1 MISVNLKYGRN
12 MSVSCRRANNTR
24 RYTNNAKA
32 KIVLQVYL
40 IRTPEKL
47 AERTKMTKMTP
58 AMRQYYEAKENHKDA
73 LIFFRMG
80 DFYES
85 FGDDAK
91 IIAKELDITLT
102 SRGRDKEGED
112 MPLAGIPYHAVDSYL
127 PRLIKKGY
135 KVAICEQLEDPKD
148 AKGIVKRGVVRVITP
163 GTVIDSSLISGE
175 ANNYLMSITGKD
187 LEFGISFLDV
197 STGEFITT
205 QFTDNPNYDRII
217 SEAARMH
224 PAECILPSSLF
235 ENKKLHDRLKDMGIA
250 LNKFDTDAFD
260 PKAAYQSLTAHFG
273 VMTLEGMGCENLT
286 FAISSSGAALLY
298 AKTTQMRDLAH
309 IQSIRTYFENEFMV
323 LDSITLRN
331 LEIIQSV
338 RGQQGSSLLSII
350 DRTKTPMGGR
360 LLRKIL
366 LKPLIS
372 VNKISERLDAVDD
385 IVKKTLL
392 RYDLRSQLSRI
403 RDIERLIGR
412 IVYGNSNARD
422 LIALKVSLATIP
434 EIIKSLKESDIKSGL
449 LLNIV
454 KELGDFTDIVS
465 LLERAIVDDPPVSVR
480 DGGIIKDGYNKN
492 LDELKNMSLH
502 GKDWIAEMQ
511 QHERERTGI
520 KSLKIGYN
528 SVFGYYI
535 EVTKANLSQVP
546 PDYIRKQTTANA
558 ERFYTPE
565 LKEKEVM
572 ILSADEKR
580 KALEFD
586 LFNEVNSTIA
596 VQSKELQTT
605 AQALGELDVI
615 VNLAEIAINNRY
627 IRPEMNDGANILIRD
642 GRHPVVEISIP
653 GGFVPNDI
661 HMDCQENQFL
671 LITGPNMAGKS
682 TYMRQTALI
691 VILAQIGSFV
701 PASYASI
708 GIVDR
713 IFTRVGAFD
722 DLASGQS
729 TFMIEM
735 IELAN
740 ILNNATPKSL
750 VLLDE
755 IGRGTSTYDGYSIAK
770 AVVEF
775 IHNKDRVGVRSLFA
789 THYHQLTSIEGTLR
803 RMKNYHIAVKEE
815 GSDLVFLRK
824 IVPGATDRS
833 YGIHVA
839 RLAGVPLK
847 VTQRA
852 KEILKELENGN
863 AIGNRVKES
872 PRYTQLMLFSPED
885 PKESPVIEELKSL
898 NMDAMTP
905 LDALNKLSAL
915 KKKAIEG

>member
-1 MISVNLKYGRN
+1 MD
-12 MSVSCRRANNTR
+12 
-24 RYTNNAKA
+24 
-32 KIVLQVYL
+32 
-40 IRTPEKL
+40 
-47 AERTKMTKMTP
+47 KMTP
-58 AMRQYYEAKENHKDA
+58 AMRQYYEAKEKHRDA

-91 IIAKELDITLT
+91 IIAKELEITLT

-135 KVAICEQLEDPKD
+135 KVAICEQLEDPKN

-163 GTVIDSSLISGE
+163 GTVIDSSLISDQS
-175 ANNYLMSITGKD
+175 NNYLMSVSGEGM
-187 LEFGISFLDV
+187 EFGLSFLDV
-197 STGEFITT
+197 STGEFLTT
-205 QFTDNPNYDRII
+205 QFTDNQNYDKII
-217 SEAARMH
+217 SEAARMK
-224 PAECILPSSLF
+224 PAECILPTQLF
-235 ENKKLHDRLKDMGIA
+235 ENKKLTQRLKDIGIII
-250 LNKFDTDAFD
+250 NKFDADAFL
-260 PKAAYQSLTAHFG
+260 PKNARERLLKHFG
-273 VMTLEGMGCENLT
+273 AVTLEGMGCENLV
-286 FAISSSGAALLY
+286 FAVSASGAALEY
-298 AKTTQMRDLAH
+298 AQKTQMRDLNH
-309 IQSIRTYFENEFMV
+309 IQAMRTYSENEFMV

-331 LEIIQSV
+331 LEIIQSI
-338 RGQQGSSLLSII
+338 RGEGTGSLLSVI

-360 LLRKIL
+360 MLRKWL
-366 LKPLIS
+366 LQPLIS
-372 VNKISERLDAVDD
+372 VNKINERLDAVDE
-385 IVKKTLL
+385 IIKKTLM
-392 RYDLRSQLSRI
+392 RYDLRSALLGI

-422 LIALKVSLATIP
+422 LIALKVSLEKLP
-434 EIIKSLKESDIKSGL
+434 EMIKSLKESDIKSGL
-449 LLNIV
+449 LADIIT
-454 KELGDFTDIVS
+454 KLGDYTDIVT
-465 LLERAIVDDPPVSVR
+465 LLSRALVDDPPVSVR
-480 DGGIIKDGYNKN
+480 EGGMIKEGYNEK
-492 LDELKNMSLH
+492 LDELKKMSLH

-511 QHERERTGI
+511 QKERDRTGI

-535 EVTKANLSQVP
+535 EVTKTNLSQVP
-546 PDYIRKQTTANA
+546 PDYIRKQTTANG

-580 KALEFD
+580 VALEFE
-586 LFNEVNSTIA
+586 LFTEINSLLA
-596 VQSKELQTT
+596 GRSKELQAT
-605 AQALGELDVI
+605 AQAIAELDVI
-615 VNLAEIAINNRY
+615 VNLSEMAVNNKY
-627 IRPEMNDGANILIRD
+627 VRPEVNESCNILIRD
-642 GRHPVVEISIP
+642 GRHPVVEYAIP
-653 GGFVPNDI
+653 GGFVPNDT

-671 LITGPNMAGKS
+671 LLTGPNMAGKS

-691 VILAQIGSFV
+691 VIMAQVGSFV
-701 PASYASI
+701 PASYATV
-708 GIVDR
+708 GLVDR

-735 IELAN
+735 VELAN

-789 THYHQLTSIEGTLR
+789 THYHQLTAITGSLR
-803 RMKNYHIAVKEE
+803 RVKNYHVAVKEE
-815 GSDLVFLRK
+815 GNDLVFLRK
-824 IVPGATDRS
+824 IIPGATDKS

-852 KEILKELENGN
+852 KEILKEVENGSV
-863 AIGNRVKES
+863 IGGRGKDS
-872 PRYTQLMLFSPED
+872 AKYTQLMLFESESQ
-885 PKESPVIEELKSL
+885 KESPVVEELKKL
-898 NMDAMTP
+898 NVDAMTP
-905 LDALNKLSAL
+905 LEALNTLAEL
-915 KKKAIEG
+915 KRIVK

>member
-1 MISVNLKYGRN
+1 MD
-12 MSVSCRRANNTR
+12 
-24 RYTNNAKA
+24 
-32 KIVLQVYL
+32 
-40 IRTPEKL
+40 
-47 AERTKMTKMTP
+47 KMTP
-58 AMRQYYEAKENHKDA
+58 AMRQYYEAKEKHRDA

-91 IIAKELDITLT
+91 IIAKELEITLT
-102 SRGRDKEGED
+102 SRGRDKDGED

-135 KVAICEQLEDPKD
+135 KVAICEQLEDPKN

-163 GTVIDSSLISGE
+163 GTVIDSSLISDQS
-175 ANNYLMSITGKD
+175 NNYLMSVSGEGM
-187 LEFGISFLDV
+187 EFGLSFLDV
-197 STGEFITT
+197 STGEFLTT
-205 QFTDNPNYDRII
+205 QFTDNQNYDKII
-217 SEAARMH
+217 SEAARMK
-224 PAECILPSSLF
+224 PAECILPTQLF
-235 ENKKLHDRLKDMGIA
+235 ENKKLTQRLKDTGIII
-250 LNKFDTDAFD
+250 NKFDADAFL
-260 PKAAYQSLTAHFG
+260 PKNARERLLKHFG
-273 VMTLEGMGCENLT
+273 AVTLEGMGCENLV
-286 FAISSSGAALLY
+286 FAVSASGAALEY
-298 AKTTQMRDLAH
+298 AQKTQMRDLNH
-309 IQSIRTYFENEFMV
+309 IQAMRTYSENEFMV

-331 LEIIQSV
+331 LEIIQSI
-338 RGQQGSSLLSII
+338 RGEGTGSLLSVI

-360 LLRKIL
+360 MLRKWL
-366 LKPLIS
+366 LQPLIS
-372 VNKISERLDAVDD
+372 VNKINERLDAVDE
-385 IVKKTLL
+385 IIKKTLM
-392 RYDLRSQLSRI
+392 RYDLRSALLGI

-422 LIALKVSLATIP
+422 LIALKVSLEKLP
-434 EIIKSLKESDIKSGL
+434 EMIKSLKESEIKSGL
-449 LLNIV
+449 LADIIA
-454 KELGDFTDIVS
+454 KLGDYTDIVA
-465 LLERAIVDDPPVSVR
+465 LLSRALVDAPPVSVR
-480 DGGIIKDGYNKN
+480 EGGMIKEGYNEK
-492 LDELKNMSLH
+492 LDELKKMSLH

-511 QHERERTGI
+511 QKERDRTGI

-535 EVTKANLSQVP
+535 EVTKTNLSQVP
-546 PDYIRKQTTANA
+546 PDYIRKQTTANG

-580 KALEFD
+580 VALEFE
-586 LFNEVNSTIA
+586 LFTEINSFLA
-596 VQSKELQTT
+596 GRSKEMQAT
-605 AQALGELDVI
+605 AQAIAELDVI
-615 VNLAEIAINNRY
+615 VNLSEMAVNNKY
-627 IRPEMNDGANILIRD
+627 VRPEVNESCNILIRD
-642 GRHPVVEISIP
+642 GRHPVVEFAIP
-653 GGFVPNDI
+653 GGFVPNDT

-671 LITGPNMAGKS
+671 LLTGPNMAGKS

-691 VILAQIGSFV
+691 VIMAQIGSFV
-701 PASYASI
+701 PASYASV
-708 GIVDR
+708 GLVDR

-735 IELAN
+735 VELAN

-789 THYHQLTSIEGTLR
+789 THYHQLTAITGSLR
-803 RMKNYHIAVKEE
+803 RVKNYHVAVKEE
-815 GSDLVFLRK
+815 GNDLVFLRK
-824 IVPGATDRS
+824 IIPGATDKS

-852 KEILKELENGN
+852 KEILKEVENGSV
-863 AIGNRVKES
+863 IGGRGKDS
-872 PRYTQLMLFSPED
+872 AKYTQLMLFDSESQ
-885 PKESPVIEELKSL
+885 KESPVVEELKKL
-898 NMDAMTP
+898 NVDAMTP
-905 LDALNKLSAL
+905 LEALNAL
-915 KKKAIEG
+915 AELKRIVK

>member
-1 MISVNLKYGRN
+1 
-12 MSVSCRRANNTR
+12 
-24 RYTNNAKA
+24 
-32 KIVLQVYL
+32 
-40 IRTPEKL
+40 
-47 AERTKMTKMTP
+47 MTP
-58 AMRQYYEAKENHKDA
+58 AMRQYYEAKEKHKDA

-135 KVAICEQLEDPKD
+135 KVAICEQLEDPKT
-148 AKGIVKRGVVRVITP
+148 AKGVVKRGVVRVITP
-163 GTVIDSSLISGE
+163 GTVIDSSLISE
-175 ANNYLMSITGKD
+175 ETNNYLMSVSGD
-187 LEFGISFLDV
+187 GLVFGISFLDV
-197 STGEFITT
+197 STGEFMTT
-205 QFTDNPNYDRII
+205 QFTDNHSYDKIV

-224 PAECILPSSLF
+224 PAECILPPSLF
-235 ENKKLHDRLKDMGIA
+235 ENKKLMQRLKDLGIT
-250 LNKFDTDAFD
+250 LNKFDDDAFD
-260 PKAAYQSLTAHFG
+260 PKSSRDRLLSHFT
-273 VMTLEGMGCENLT
+273 VLTLEGTGCEKLE
-286 FAISSSGAALLY
+286 FAIAASGAALLY
-298 AKTTQMRDLAH
+298 AKTTQMRDLSH
-309 IQSIRTYFENEFMV
+309 IHTMRTYSDCEFMV

-331 LEIIQSV
+331 LEIIQGI
-338 RGQQGSSLLSII
+338 RGEGAGSLLSVV

-360 LLRKIL
+360 MLRKWIL
-366 LKPLIS
+366 QPLIS
-372 VNKISERLDAVDD
+372 VNKITERLDAVEEM
-385 IVKKTLL
+385 VRKTLL
-392 RYDLRSQLSRI
+392 RYDLRSSLSRI

-422 LIALKVSLATIP
+422 LIALKVSLSAIP
-434 EIIKSLKESDIKSGL
+434 EITKSLKESDIKSEL
-449 LLNIV
+449 LSGIIS
-454 KELGDFTDIVS
+454 KLGDYTETVS
-465 LLERAIVDDPPVSVR
+465 LLERAIVDAPPVSVR
-480 DGGIIKDGYNKN
+480 EGGMIKDGYNEK
-492 LDELKNMSLH
+492 LDELKKMSLH

-511 QHERERTGI
+511 QKERDRTGI
-520 KSLKIGYN
+520 KSLKVGYN

-546 PDYIRKQTTANA
+546 PDYIRKQTTANG

-580 KALEFD
+580 MALEFE
-586 LFNEVNSTIA
+586 LFTELNSKLA
-596 VQSKELQTT
+596 GRSKELQAT
-605 AQALGELDVI
+605 AQAIAELDVI
-615 VNLAEIAINNRY
+615 VNLAETAVNNRY
-627 IRPEMNDGANILIRD
+627 VRPEVNDSCNILIRD
-642 GRHPVVEISIP
+642 GRHPVVERTLV
-653 GGFVPNDI
+653 GFVPNDTR
-661 HMDCQENQFL
+661 MDCQENQFL
-671 LITGPNMAGKS
+671 LLTGPNMAGKS

-691 VILAQIGSFV
+691 VIMAQLGSFV
-701 PASYASI
+701 PASYASV

-735 IELAN
+735 VELAN

-789 THYHQLTSIEGTLR
+789 THYHQLTAIEGVLKR
-803 RMKNYHIAVKEE
+803 VKNYHIAVKEE

-824 IVPGATDRS
+824 IIPGATDKS

-852 KEILKELENGN
+852 KEILKEVENGS
-863 AIGNRVKES
+863 AIGGRGKDS
-872 PRYTQLMLFSPED
+872 AKYTQLMLFGSEEK
-885 PKESPVIEELKSL
+885 KESPVVEELKKL
-898 NMDAMTP
+898 NVDAMTP
-905 LDALNKLSAL
+905 LEALNAL
-915 KKKAIEG
+915 AEMKKKAGGG